1 MAYVYTVE
9 FRFGE
14 QGGDSLPDDGIRKHI
29 LADDRYEAV
38 QLAASCCACRT
49 RASTPSASTCSRW
62 SAGRRD
68 P

>member
-14 QGGDSLPDDGIRKHI
+14 QGGDSLPDDGVRKHI

-38 QLAASCCACRT
+38 QLARQLLRVQDPCIDAERIDLFKVV
-49 RASTPSASTCSRW
+49 RRPS
-62 SAGRRD
+62 
-68 P
+68 

>member
-9 FRFGE
+9 FRIGPQDE
-14 QGGDSLPDDGIRKHI
+14 EGAPESGLRKHI

-38 QLAASCCACRT
+38 QLARQLLRLQEPDIDAERIDLFKVV
-49 RASTPSASTCSRW
+49 
-62 SAGRRD
+62 RR